1 MEEALVE
8 ALTDLFGENVFPDV
22 ADIDTPVPFC
32 VYRQIGG
39 TPVNTIDGV
48 PPDRRNALIEVV
60 VVTRTRKET
69 MAMMRAV
76 EDLLRQEPIYATVM
90 SGAQSLYDEETKL
103 RAAIQEFSIWDIDP
117 QQVGEGV
124 VVLPTLEAITPDP
137 VQTFNEV
144 LNR

>member
-1 MEEALVE
+1 MEEALVK

-48 PPDRRNALIEVV
+48 PPDRKNALVEIVV
-60 VVTRTRKET
+60 VSRTRKET
-69 MAMMRAV
+69 MTMIRAV
-76 EDLLRQEPIYATVM
+76 EDMLRQAPLYATVM

-103 RAAIQEFSIWDIDP
+103 RAAVQEFSIWDVNP
-117 QQVGEGV
+117 QQAGEGA
-124 VVLPTLEAITPDP
+124 VVLPGLPITPDP
-137 VQTFNEV
+137 VETFNKV
-144 LNR
+144 LNK